1 MRVLLN
7 FLPILGRGGGRQN
20 AMNLWAALAR
30 HGGAGHTW
38 LALCRQNL
46 ALPEAPAGSG
56 MEIAT
61 LPVEG
66 AGVGGGR
73 FRAENRDLPRLAR
86 RFGADLIFTPMGT
99 GPLRSSLPR
108 VAGWHDGTA
117 VYPDS
122 PMWVAQPVRELWAQR
137 LRTAYAAVA
146 LRGAARVCVQ
156 TATMGRRVSAAMGVA
171 PERIRVVPNG
181 LSSFLAGERR
191 ADDPGSAGAV
201 TDGGKPAAPL
211 RILVVTTTMPAK
223 NLPILPRVARALA
236 ELGAE
241 GVEIVATL
249 DGEAGAREMG
259 VAPSPGTVGRG
270 CGGDIAGDAPA
281 GAVVVPGPVPVR
293 CIGPVPHERLGEF
306 YRSGSAVL
314 VPSWVESF
322 TAVYPEA
329 WHFGLPVVT
338 SDLDFARDLCGAAAL
353 YAPPQRPDAFALQLV
368 RALTDGAVRR
378 ALDAAGRA
386 RLAALPDWDR
396 RLSLYL
402 AALEEARAMG

>member
-7 FLPILGRGGGRQN
+7 FLPLLGRGGGRQN

-30 HGGAGHTW
+30 NGGAGHRW
-38 LALCRQNL
+38 LAVCRSNL
-46 ALPEAPAGSG
+46 GLPEPPAGSG
-56 MEIAT
+56 MELAS

-73 FRAENRDLPRLAR
+73 FRAENFELPRLAR
-86 RFGADLIFTPMGT
+86 RFGADVIFTPMGT

-122 PMWVAQPVRELWAQR
+122 PMWLGRPARELVAQR

-146 LRGAARVCVQ
+146 LHGAARVCVQ
-156 TATMGRRVSAAMGVA
+156 TSTMGRRVSAVLGVPA
-171 PERIRVVPNG
+171 ERVRVVPNG
-181 LSSFLAGERR
+181 LSSFLAGE
-191 ADDPGSAGAV
+191 APAPGGIGNAGAAG
-201 TDGGKPAAPL
+201 DALAPQ
-211 RILVVTTTMPAK
+211 RILVVATTMPAK
-223 NLPILPRVARALA
+223 NLPALPRIARALA
-236 ELGAE
+236 EVGAE

-249 DGEAGAREMG
+249 APDAGAREMG
-259 VAPSPGTVGRG
+259 VQRRE
-270 CGGDIAGDAPA
+270 

-293 CIGPVPHERLGEF
+293 CVGGVPHERLGDL

-338 SDLDFARDLCGAAAL
+338 SDLDFARDLCGKAAL
-353 YAPPQRPDAFALQLV
+353 YAPPDRPDAFAVQLV
-368 RALTDGAVRR
+368 RALTDDPLRR
-378 ALDAAGRA
+378 ALEVAGRA

-396 RLSLYL
+396 RLALYL
-402 AALEEARAMG
+402 AALEEARAMA

>member
-7 FLPILGRGGGRQN
+7 FLPLLGRGGGRQN
-20 AMNLWAALAR
+20 AMNLWAAIAR
-30 HGGAGHTW
+30 HGGAGHAW
-38 LALCRQNL
+38 LAVCRENL
-46 ALPEAPAGSG
+46 ALPDVPPASG

-73 FRAENRDLPRLAR
+73 FRAENVALPRLAR
-86 RFGADLIFTPMGT
+86 RFAADVIFTPMGT
-99 GPLRSSLPR
+99 GPLRSALPR

-117 VYPDS
+117 VYPAS
-122 PMWVAQPVRELWAQR
+122 PMWAGLPARELLAQR
-137 LRTAYAAVA
+137 LRTAYAAMA

-156 TATMGRRVSAAMGVA
+156 TATMGRRVSAVLGVP
-171 PERIRVVPNG
+171 PERVRVVPNG
-181 LSSFLAGERR
+181 LSSFLAGEER
-191 ADDPGSAGAV
+191 AKAQ
-201 TDGGKPAAPL
+201 PAPPR

-223 NLPILPRVARALA
+223 NLPAVPRVARALA
-236 ELGAE
+236 GLGAE
-241 GVEIVATL
+241 DVEIVATL
-249 DGEAGAREMG
+249 TPEEGAREMG
-259 VAPSPGTVGRG
+259 APRRERAA
-270 CGGDIAGDAPA
+270 AGDAAADAA
-281 GAVVVPGPVPVR
+281 GVVPGPVPVR
-293 CIGPVPHERLGEF
+293 CIGPVPHERLGAL

-353 YAPPQRPDAFALQLV
+353 YAPPERPEAFARQLV
-368 RALTDGAVRR
+368 RALTDDATRR
-378 ALDAAGRA
+378 ALDAEGRE

-402 AALEEARAMG
+402 AALEEARTMG